1 MAKAFSFL
9 FVILSYS
16 SYLSITIE
24 VEPTPEEWVN
34 PWDMTKYDAAAKT
47 IDHGV
52 SFLYIYFRAKTESIF
67 LALSNKQLY
76 RVVRWQ
82 CWFSPAQCRPV
93 TS

>member
-16 SYLSITIE
+16 SYLSIAVE

-52 SFLYIYFRAKTESIF
+52 SFFIHLLPREDRIH
-67 LALSNKQLY
+67 L
-76 RVVRWQ
+76 
-82 CWFSPAQCRPV
+82 FSV
-93 TS
+93 IK

>member
-24 VEPTPEEWVN
+24 VEPTPEEWLN

-47 IDHGV
+47 VDHGV
-52 SFLYIYFRAKTESIF
+52 SFFIHLLPREDRIHLFSII
-67 LALSNKQLY
+67 K
-76 RVVRWQ
+76 
-82 CWFSPAQCRPV
+82 
-93 TS
+93 

>member
-52 SFLYIYFRAKTESIF
+52 SFFIHLLPREDRIH
-67 LALSNKQLY
+67 L
-76 RVVRWQ
+76 
-82 CWFSPAQCRPV
+82 FSV
-93 TS
+93 IK

>member
-24 VEPTPEEWVN
+24 VEPTPEEWLN

-47 IDHGV
+47 VDHGV
-52 SFLYIYFRAKTESIF
+52 SFFIHLLPREDRIH
-67 LALSNKQLY
+67 L
-76 RVVRWQ
+76 
-82 CWFSPAQCRPV
+82 FSV
-93 TS
+93 IK

>member
-16 SYLSITIE
+16 SYLSIAVE
-24 VEPTPEEWVN
+24 VDPTPEEWVN

-52 SFLYIYFRAKTESIF
+52 SFFHTRVYLLPREDRIH
-67 LALSNKQLY
+67 LLSVIK
-76 RVVRWQ
+76 
-82 CWFSPAQCRPV
+82 
-93 TS
+93 

>member
-16 SYLSITIE
+16 SYLSIAIE
-24 VEPTPEEWVN
+24 VDPTPEEWVN

-52 SFLYIYFRAKTESIF
+52 SFFHTRIHLLPREDRIH
-67 LALSNKQLY
+67 L
-76 RVVRWQ
+76 
-82 CWFSPAQCRPV
+82 FSV
-93 TS
+93 IK